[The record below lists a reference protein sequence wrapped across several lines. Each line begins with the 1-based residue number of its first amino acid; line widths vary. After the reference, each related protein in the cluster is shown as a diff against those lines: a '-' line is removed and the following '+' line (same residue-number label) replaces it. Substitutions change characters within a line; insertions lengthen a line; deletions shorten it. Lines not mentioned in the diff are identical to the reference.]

1 MEETESVDEMV
12 TSKEAARLLG
22 LTEGRLR
29 KMRSLQPGRLPF
41 YKIDRSV
48 RYERTAVLAFRS
60 SCRVQVA
67 A

>member
-1 MEETESVDEMV
+1 MEVKESIDDMV

-41 YKIDRSV
+41 YKINKSV
-48 RYERTAVLAFRS
+48 RYERTAVLEFRS
-60 SCRVQVA
+60 SCRVRVA